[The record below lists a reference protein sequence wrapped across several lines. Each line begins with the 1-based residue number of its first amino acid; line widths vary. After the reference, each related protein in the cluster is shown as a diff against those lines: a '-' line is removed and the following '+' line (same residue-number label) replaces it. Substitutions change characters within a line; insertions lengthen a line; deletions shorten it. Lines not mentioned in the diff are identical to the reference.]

1 MDRLDIAPNYAGVIM
16 AIANGTFKNSFRL
29 DFFYSFLYLQGTGS
43 ISGIVGPWIVGLLT
57 PNSYLTEWRIVFWI
71 SFALFVGTTIVY
83 DMFASGEI
91 QDWND
96 PHKIERQN
104 VKSNGISSAKLNEVD
119 RTI

>member
-1 MDRLDIAPNYAGVIM
+1 MVLS
-16 AIANGTFKNSFRL
+16 KKQNSVVL
-29 DFFYSFLYLQGTGS
+29 FYSFFFIYNLGTGS

-96 PHKIERQN
+96 PHKIEQQN